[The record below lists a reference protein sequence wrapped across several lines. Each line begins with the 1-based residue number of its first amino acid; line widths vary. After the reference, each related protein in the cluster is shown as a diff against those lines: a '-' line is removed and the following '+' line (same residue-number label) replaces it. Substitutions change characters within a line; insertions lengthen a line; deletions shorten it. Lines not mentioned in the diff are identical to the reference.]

1 MPKKEAYPFTQPP
14 HSGRFGRHR
23 HHHRF
28 EKMDARHRRTATFIG
43 ALAVSGAAIGVM
55 GGSYY
60 YDHIQAKHQVEAP
73 TQVDLASPSRELS
86 RLEQQYR
93 AEQRASNALT
103 KAEKLSGTELL
114 NQAPAVRQAAAQF
127 AQQLER
133 SLGTDKNH
141 AEYKFRTHDEL
152 SLREA
157 RVDGPGAH
165 TSSLR
170 LERIYAHQ
178 SQAVEYKLTRQQPG
192 GASLHMRL
200 IGQDYM
206 PNSEQN
212 LATAFK
218 HDEPTLTVAEV
229 SLQQPSSPAYRIA
242 TAQPS
247 HYYTDRFMVYN
258 GEEPLTVQGR
268 DEAAQAVTE
277 LNGGVAQFMQAE
289 PAPAEGET
297 TQQ

>member
-1 MPKKEAYPFTQPP
+1 MPKKEVYPFTQPP
-14 HSGRFGRHR
+14 RARHSGRHR

-28 EKMDARHRRTATFIG
+28 EKMDARQRRTATVIG
-43 ALAVSGAAIGVM
+43 TLAVSGAALGIM

-60 YDHIQAKHQVEAP
+60 YNYTQAKHQVEAP
-73 TQVDLASPSRELS
+73 TQVDLVSPSPELN

-93 AEQRASNALT
+93 AEQQASNALT
-103 KAEKLSGTELL
+103 SAEKLSSTELL

-165 TSSLR
+165 ASSLR

-178 SQAVEYKLTRQQPG
+178 SQAVAYELTRQQPG

-200 IGQDYM
+200 IGQGYM

-229 SLQQPSSPAYRIA
+229 SLQQPGSPAYRIA

-268 DEAAQAVTE
+268 EEAAQAVTE
-277 LNGGVAQFMQAE
+277 LNSGVAQFMQAE
-289 PAPAEGET
+289 PALGET
-297 TQQ
+297 AQQ

>member
-1 MPKKEAYPFTQPP
+1 MPKKEVYPFTQPP
-14 HSGRFGRHR
+14 RARHSGRHR
-23 HHHRF
+23 RHHRF
-28 EKMDARHRRTATFIG
+28 EKMDARQRRTATA
-43 ALAVSGAAIGVM
+43 ALGIM

-60 YDHIQAKHQVEAP
+60 YNHVQAKHQVEAP
-73 TQVDLASPSRELS
+73 TQVDLVSPSPELN

-93 AEQRASNALT
+93 AEQQASSALT
-103 KAEKLSGTELL
+103 SAEKLSSTELL

-170 LERIYAHQ
+170 LERIHAHQ
-178 SQAVEYKLTRQQPG
+178 SQAVEYELTRQQPG

-200 IGQDYM
+200 IGQGYM

-229 SLQQPSSPAYRIA
+229 SLQQSGSPAYRIA

-268 DEAAQAVTE
+268 EEAAQAVTE
-277 LNGGVAQFMQAE
+277 LNSGVAQFMQAE
-289 PAPAEGET
+289 PALGET
-297 TQQ
+297 AQQ

>member
-1 MPKKEAYPFTQPP
+1 MPKKEVYPFTQPP
-14 HSGRFGRHR
+14 RARHSGRHR
-23 HHHRF
+23 RRHRF
-28 EKMDARHRRTATFIG
+28 EKMDARQRRTATVIG
-43 ALAVSGAAIGVM
+43 TLAVSGAALGIM

-60 YDHIQAKHQVEAP
+60 YNHVQAKHQVEAP
-73 TQVDLASPSRELS
+73 TQVDLVSPSPELN

-93 AEQRASNALT
+93 AEQQASNALT
-103 KAEKLSGTELL
+103 SAEKLSSTELL

-170 LERIYAHQ
+170 LERIHAHQ
-178 SQAVEYKLTRQQPG
+178 SQAVEYELTRQQPG

-200 IGQDYM
+200 IGQGYM

-229 SLQQPSSPAYRIA
+229 SLQQPGSPAYRIA

-268 DEAAQAVTE
+268 EEAAQAVTE
-277 LNGGVAQFMQAE
+277 LNSGVAQFMQAE
-289 PAPAEGET
+289 PALDET

>member
-1 MPKKEAYPFTQPP
+1 MM
-14 HSGRFGRHR
+14 S
-23 HHHRF
+23 
-28 EKMDARHRRTATFIG
+28 
-43 ALAVSGAAIGVM
+43 LAC
-55 GGSYY
+55 
-60 YDHIQAKHQVEAP
+60 AK
-73 TQVDLASPSRELS
+73 
-86 RLEQQYR
+86 
-93 AEQRASNALT
+93 
-103 KAEKLSGTELL
+103 
-114 NQAPAVRQAAAQF
+114 PAWMA
-127 AQQLER
+127 
-133 SLGTDKNH
+133 
-141 AEYKFRTHDEL
+141 
-152 SLREA
+152 
-157 RVDGPGAH
+157 GAH

-229 SLQQPSSPAYRIA
+229 SLQQPGSPAYRIA

-258 GEEPLTVQGR
+258 AEEPLMVQGR
-268 DEAAQAVTE
+268 EEAAQAVTE
-277 LNGGVAQFMQAE
+277 LNSGVAQFMQAE
-289 PAPAEGET
+289 PALGET
-297 TQQ
+297 AQQ

>member
-1 MPKKEAYPFTQPP
+1 MPKKEVYPFTQPP
-14 HSGRFGRHR
+14 RARHSGRHR
-23 HHHRF
+23 RHRF
-28 EKMDARHRRTATFIG
+28 EKMDARQRRTATVIG
-43 ALAVSGAAIGVM
+43 TLAVSGAALGIM

-60 YDHIQAKHQVEAP
+60 YNHVQAKHQVEAP
-73 TQVDLASPSRELS
+73 TQVDLVSPSPELN

-93 AEQRASNALT
+93 AEQQASNALT
-103 KAEKLSGTELL
+103 SAEKLSSTELL

-229 SLQQPSSPAYRIA
+229 SLQQPGSPAYRIA

-258 GEEPLTVQGR
+258 GEEPLMVQGR
-268 DEAAQAVTE
+268 EEAAQAVTE
-277 LNGGVAQFMQAE
+277 LNSGVAQFMQAE
-289 PAPAEGET
+289 PALGET
-297 TQQ
+297 AQQ

>member
-1 MPKKEAYPFTQPP
+1 MPKKEVYPFTQPP
-14 HSGRFGRHR
+14 RARHSGRYRR
-23 HHHRF
+23 HRF
-28 EKMDARHRRTATFIG
+28 EKMDARQRRTATVIG
-43 ALAVSGAAIGVM
+43 TLAVSGAALGIM

-60 YDHIQAKHQVEAP
+60 YNHVQAKHQVEAP
-73 TQVDLASPSRELS
+73 TQVDLVSPSPELN

-93 AEQRASNALT
+93 AEQQASNALT
-103 KAEKLSGTELL
+103 KAEKLSSTELL
-114 NQAPAVRQAAAQF
+114 NQAPAVRHAAAQF

-200 IGQDYM
+200 IGQGYM

-212 LATAFK
+212 LATVFK

-229 SLQQPSSPAYRIA
+229 SLQQPGSPAYRIA

-268 DEAAQAVTE
+268 EEAAQAVTE
-277 LNGGVAQFMQAE
+277 LNSGVAQFMQAE
-289 PAPAEGET
+289 PALGET
-297 TQQ
+297 AQQ

>member
-1 MPKKEAYPFTQPP
+1 
-14 HSGRFGRHR
+14 
-23 HHHRF
+23 
-28 EKMDARHRRTATFIG
+28 MDARQRRTATVIG
-43 ALAVSGAAIGVM
+43 TVAVSGAALGIM

-60 YDHIQAKHQVEAP
+60 YNHVQAKHQVEAP
-73 TQVDLASPSRELS
+73 TQVDLVSPSPELN

-93 AEQRASNALT
+93 AEQQASSALT
-103 KAEKLSGTELL
+103 SAEKLSSTELL

-170 LERIYAHQ
+170 LERIHAHQ
-178 SQAVEYKLTRQQPG
+178 SQAVEYELTRQQPG

-200 IGQDYM
+200 IGQGYM

-229 SLQQPSSPAYRIA
+229 SLQQPGSPAYRIA

-268 DEAAQAVTE
+268 EEAAQAVTE
-277 LNGGVAQFMQAE
+277 LNSGVAQFMQAE
-289 PAPAEGET
+289 PALGET
-297 TQQ
+297 AQQ

>member
-1 MPKKEAYPFTQPP
+1 MPKKEVYPFTQPP
-14 HSGRFGRHR
+14 RSRHSGRHR
-23 HHHRF
+23 RHRF
-28 EKMDARHRRTATFIG
+28 EKMDARQRRTATVIG
-43 ALAVSGAAIGVM
+43 TLAVSGAALGIM

-60 YDHIQAKHQVEAP
+60 YNHVQAKHQIEAP
-73 TQVDLASPSRELS
+73 TQVDLVSPSRELNV
-86 RLEQQYR
+86 LEQQYR
-93 AEQRASNALT
+93 AEQQASNALT
-103 KAEKLSGTELL
+103 SAEKLSSTELL

-152 SLREA
+152 GLREA

-178 SQAVEYKLTRQQPG
+178 SQAVEYELTRQQPG

-200 IGQDYM
+200 IGQGYM

-229 SLQQPSSPAYRIA
+229 SLQQPGSPAYRIA

-258 GEEPLTVQGR
+258 GEEPLTWPSLCKPNQ
-268 DEAAQAVTE
+268 
-277 LNGGVAQFMQAE
+277 
-289 PAPAEGET
+289 P
-297 TQQ
+297 